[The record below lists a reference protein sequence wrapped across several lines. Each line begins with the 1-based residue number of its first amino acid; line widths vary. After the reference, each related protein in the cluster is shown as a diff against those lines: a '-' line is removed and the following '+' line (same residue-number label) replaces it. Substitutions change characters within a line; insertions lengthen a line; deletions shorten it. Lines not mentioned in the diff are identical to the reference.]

1 MRDKPQVDG
10 SLADVKRYSLSTR
23 RSKVTLWQQGK
34 PFSRGSS
41 FRDFLDTMP
50 EVLAAAELKKA
61 ARAIIEARRG
71 TNRGNRPVVL
81 GMGAHPIKVGL
92 SPLIIDLM
100 KKGIITAIATNGASI
115 VHDFEMSFMGST
127 SEDVAQELCHG
138 TFGMAAETGVMLNTA
153 ISDGVTRGLGLGSSI
168 GEFIFND
175 DRIKD
180 RSMSIFATAFDLN
193 VPITVHVAIGTD
205 ILHMHPEA
213 NGSAIGEGSMR
224 DFRTLTSIV
233 ATLEG
238 GVFIN
243 LGSAVIIPEVF
254 LKALNLARNI
264 GHRVEGFT
272 TINMDFIRQY
282 RAEVNVLKRPTANS
296 GSAISL
302 IGHHEIMFPMLC
314 AAVIEMKDDS

>member
-1 MRDKPQVDG
+1 MRDKPPAVDRP
-10 SLADVKRYSLSTR
+10 LTDVKRYSLSAR
-23 RSKVTLWQQGK
+23 SSKVNICQQGK
-34 PFSRGSS
+34 PFSRGGS

-50 EVLAAAELKKA
+50 EVLAASELKKA
-61 ARAIIEARRG
+61 ARAIIEARAAD
-71 TNRGNRPVVL
+71 RPVIL

-92 SPLIIDLM
+92 SPIIIDLM
-100 KKGIITAIATNGASI
+100 KKGIITAIATSGASI
-115 VHDFEMSFMGST
+115 VHDFEMAFMGCT
-127 SEDVAQELCHG
+127 SEDVAGELCHG
-138 TFGMAAETGVMLNTA
+138 TFGMALETGIMLNTA
-153 ISDGVTRGLGLGSSI
+153 ISDGVRGGLGLGSAI
-168 GEFIFND
+168 GDFILND
-175 DRIKD
+175 NRIKD
-180 RSMSIFATAFDLN
+180 ASVSIFAAAVDLN
-193 VPITVHVAIGTD
+193 VPITVHVAVGTD

-213 NGSAIGEGSMR
+213 NGSDIGEGSMR
-224 DFRTLTSIV
+224 DFRTLASVIT
-233 ATLEG
+233 TLAG

-302 IGHHEIMFPMLC
+302 IGHHEVMFPMLC
-314 AAVIEMKDDS
+314 AIVSEMKDDC

>member
-1 MRDKPQVDG
+1 MRDKPPAVD
-10 SLADVKRYSLSTR
+10 SPLTDVNRYSLNARS
-23 RSKVTLWQQGK
+23 SKVTLWQQGK
-34 PFSRGSS
+34 PFSRGGS
-41 FRDFLDTMP
+41 FREFLDTMP
-50 EVLAAAELKKA
+50 DVLASSELKKA
-61 ARAIIEARRG
+61 ARAIIGAMAA
-71 TNRGNRPVVL
+71 NRPVIL

-92 SPLIIDLM
+92 SPIIIDLM
-100 KKGIITAIATNGASI
+100 RKGIITAIATNGASI
-115 VHDFEMSFMGST
+115 VHDFEMAFMGCT
-127 SEDVAQELCHG
+127 SEDVARELCHG
-138 TFGMAAETGVMLNTA
+138 SFGMALETGVMLNTA
-153 ISDGVTRGLGLGSSI
+153 ISDGVPRGLGLGSAI

-175 DRIKD
+175 NRIKD
-180 RSMSIFATAFDLN
+180 RSVSIFATAFALN
-193 VPITVHVAIGTD
+193 VPTTVHVAIGTD

-224 DFRTLTSIV
+224 DFRTLVSLV
-233 ATLEG
+233 ATLDG

-264 GHRVEGFT
+264 GHKVEGFT

-302 IGHHEIMFPMLC
+302 IGHHEIMFPMLF
-314 AAVIEMKDDS
+314 AIVNEMKDDS